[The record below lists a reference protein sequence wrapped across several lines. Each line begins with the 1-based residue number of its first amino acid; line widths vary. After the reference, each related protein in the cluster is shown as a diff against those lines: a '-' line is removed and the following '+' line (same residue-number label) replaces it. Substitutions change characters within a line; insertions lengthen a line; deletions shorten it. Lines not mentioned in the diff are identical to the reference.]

1 LPTPL
6 YLEELPLHSPRLVA
20 DHLLTEEAI
29 IDFARH
35 WDPQPFHTDHEAA
48 ANSIFGELVA
58 CAAHLFAIIS
68 LLATQ
73 DPRPAAMLAGL
84 GGGSTRLPSPG
95 RVGDRLFLRRTYV
108 AARSS
113 ASRPDAGVVSQ
124 LMELVDA
131 TGRLV
136 VAQEGAI
143 LVARRPGPP
152 DGPPDQR
159 AVQPPSTTKA

>member
-6 YLEELPLHSPRLVA
+6 YLEEIPLHCPRLVA

-48 ANSIFGELVA
+48 VHSIFGGLVA

-108 AARSS
+108 DARPS
-113 ASRPDAGVVSQ
+113 ASRPGAGVVSQ

-143 LVARRPGPP
+143 LVARRPGAP
-152 DGPPDQR
+152 DGSDQR